1 MIKVCSSHTIH
12 KLADKLADHLS
23 KKRGDDPFSVQ
34 EVIVQNQDTARW
46 LKLYLAD
53 KNDICAQIDFILPA
67 RWQYNMIRKVY
78 PDLPRLLPSDIGP
91 MTWSIYELM
100 LHPENSI
107 KPGTVSEW
115 LSRQK
120 HQQKELSVFRFAR
133 QVASVFDQYLVYRP
147 GMMLDWQKG
156 ESETDEE
163 WQADLW
169 RLLNDQWKKLED
181 SNLHL
186 NRAELI
192 RDICDAIESGKYPVK
207 EPLYLFN
214 TGLLSSSVSKI
225 VKAMSAQSDIH
236 IFSTDCTGSDI
247 SSNILTDTLGDE
259 QRKMNQLYVSM
270 GARIE
275 FLPAEADSGETNL
288 AKVKNAIISNNRI
301 ESLNPP
307 DGSIRIHS
315 CYHPVRELE
324 TLYQTLLGLF
334 DNDPELKAEDVL
346 VVTPDLSIYTPFIHG
361 VFESGEEGLPQIPWY
376 VADEKYYQSRDIHKT
391 AETLLGLADS
401 RFETDA
407 VLGFLSLE
415 SIRERYSFSD
425 YDLSLIRRW
434 FSENQVYWGL
444 NSEHRVETGE
454 PAEEI
459 HTIHSA
465 LKRGWLGLMGGVQPG
480 ELFNDELLYTG
491 INSGEQQE
499 VWASLSEILRKLDL
513 IRNVAN
519 HQKPISEWIDWLN
532 ESLKGLIPE
541 ESARGESWEKF
552 IKTGNQISEEMSVTG
567 TKATIP
573 FTLFRNLFLMESESG
588 KSGAAFF
595 TRGVIFSSMV
605 PVRSLPFKVIA
616 LLGLNDDLFPRK
628 PVHPDFDLMTSHPLP
643 GERNRCD
650 EDKNLF
656 LESIMAAEKVHY
668 CSFIGRNARSD
679 EEIPPSSILSGWI
692 SVLADASGTNE
703 EGWVSNESL
712 YIYSSASGQRLAHYS
727 KTDGEVSGRIGK
739 GENSGFEDAIL
750 AKPETNTLL
759 IDPVDIERFYNNPFK
774 SFLTDGFGARFGWD
788 ADERNEFNNNNLET
802 HILFQQVFGWL
813 IEGKDEDRIAELLLK
828 SGRMPAGWPGV
839 YQCDSLIESA
849 KNAIKYIT
857 EKDFTPSYNNI
868 DINISLNDKVIR
880 GTIKNYSDDGFLD
893 ISASNP
899 SGKTLFNSWIRH
911 LLLSLN
917 DQNHTETDVIS
928 GVKNKPK
935 HYRFK
940 PVDNAKEIL
949 SDLMAGYQSGL
960 ETPLPFF
967 PKTAYEYVSGL
978 PDEDKALSAA
988 GNSWRNDFSKFGECE
1003 DVYVKTILGTEPEL
1017 NIEEWKPT
1025 FVAYMQPLIDHL
1037 EVVS

>member
-34 EVIVQNQDTARW
+34 QVIVQNQDTARW

-53 KNDICAQIDFILPA
+53 KNDICAQIEFILPA

-91 MTWSIYELM
+91 MTWSIYELL

-107 KPGTVSEW
+107 KPGAVSEW

-147 GMMLDWQKG
+147 GMMLAWQNG
-156 ESETDEE
+156 ESETGEE

-181 SNLHL
+181 KSLHL

-214 TGLLSSSVSKI
+214 TGLLSSSVSNI
-225 VKAMSAQSDIH
+225 VKALSAQSDIH
-236 IFSTDCTGSDI
+236 IFSTDCTGSDDG
-247 SSNILTDTLGDE
+247 SNILIDTLGDE
-259 QRKMNQLYVSM
+259 QRKLKKLFASI
-270 GARIE
+270 GAQSE
-275 FLPAEADSGETNL
+275 FIPAEPFSGQSNL
-288 AKVKNAIISNNRI
+288 AKVKNAILSNGRI
-301 ESLNPP
+301 EALGMP
-307 DGSIRIHS
+307 DSSIRIHS

-324 TLYQTLLGLF
+324 TLYQTLLGIF
-334 DNDPELKAEDVL
+334 EDDPDLKAEDVL

-376 VADEKYYQSRDIHKT
+376 VADQKYYQSRDIHKT

-415 SIRERYSFSD
+415 SIRERYCFSD

-454 PAEEI
+454 PKEDI
-459 HTIHSA
+459 HTIDSA
-465 LKRGWLGLMGGVQPG
+465 LKRGWLGLLGGVNPG
-480 ELFNDELLYTG
+480 DLFNGELLYTG

-499 VWASLSEILRKLDL
+499 VWASLSEILRKLDHF
-513 IRNVAN
+513 RKEAKS
-519 HQKPISEWIDWLN
+519 HKTISEWIEWLN
-532 ESLKGLIPE
+532 ESLRGLIPE
-541 ESARGESWEKF
+541 VAARGESWEKF
-552 IKTGNQISEEMSVTG
+552 IKTGHQISEEVSVTG
-567 TKATIP
+567 ATATIP
-573 FTLFRNLFLMESESG
+573 FTLFRNLFLMQSESG

-605 PVRSLPFKVIA
+605 PVRSLPFKVVA

-628 PVHPDFDLMTSHPLP
+628 PVHPDFDLMTSRPEP
-643 GERNRCD
+643 GERNRRD

-692 SVLADASGTNE
+692 SVLTDASGTKE
-703 EGWVSNESL
+703 EEWVSNESL
-712 YIYSSASGQRLAHYS
+712 YIYSSAAEQRIAHYS
-727 KTDGEVSGRIGK
+727 KTDGEVSRRIGK
-739 GENSGFEDAIL
+739 GMNSGFEDATL
-750 AKPETNTLL
+750 GKQETDKML
-759 IDPVDIERFYNNPFK
+759 IDPVEIERFYSNPFK
-774 SFLTDGFGARFGWD
+774 AFLTIGFGARFGWD
-788 ADERNEFNNNNLET
+788 ADERNEFNNNNLEN

-828 SGRMPAGWPGV
+828 SGSMPAGWPGV
-839 YQCDSLIESA
+839 YQCDLLIESA
-849 KNAIKYIT
+849 KNAIRYIT
-857 EKDFTPSYNNI
+857 EKDFTPSFNNI
-868 DINISLNDKVIR
+868 DINIMLKDMIIR
-880 GTIKNYSDDGFLD
+880 GSIKNYSNDGFLD

-917 DQNHTETDVIS
+917 DQSHTETDVIV
-928 GVKNKPK
+928 GVKNDPK

-940 PVDNAKEIL
+940 PVDNAREIL
-949 SDLMAGYQSGL
+949 SDLLAGYQSGL

-967 PKTAYEYVSGL
+967 PKTAYGYVSVL
-978 PDEDKALSAA
+978 PDEDKAESEA
-988 GNSWRNDFSKFGECE
+988 GKNWRSDFSKFGEGE
-1003 DVYVKTILGTEPEL
+1003 DEYIKTILGTEPEL
-1017 NIEEWKPT
+1017 NIEEWKLT

>member
-12 KLADKLADHLS
+12 KLADKLADSLS

-34 EVIVQNQDTARW
+34 QVVVQNQDTARW

-53 KNDICAQIDFILPA
+53 KNDVCAQIEFVLPA
-67 RWQYNMIRKVY
+67 RWQYGMIRKVY
-78 PDLPRLLPSDIGP
+78 PDLPGLLPSDIGP
-91 MTWSIYELM
+91 MTWSIYEL
-100 LHPENSI
+100 LLNPENTI
-107 KPGTVSEW
+107 KPGTISEW
-115 LSRQK
+115 LSRQM

-147 GMMLDWQKG
+147 EMMLAWQSGK
-156 ESETDEE
+156 SEEGEE

-169 RLLNDQWKKLED
+169 RLLNKQWKKLED
-181 SNLHL
+181 NKLHL

-192 RDICDAIESGKYPVK
+192 RDICDAIENGKYAVK

-225 VKAMSAQSDIH
+225 VKALSAQSNIY
-236 IFSTDCTGSDI
+236 IFSTDCTGADTG
-247 SSNILTDTLGDE
+247 SNILTNTLGDE
-259 QRKMNQLYVSM
+259 QRKLNKLYASM
-270 GARIE
+270 GAQTE
-275 FLPAEADSGETNL
+275 FIPAEPDAGQTNL
-288 AKVKNAIISNNRI
+288 AKVKNAILSNSRI
-301 ESLNPP
+301 EALDPP

-315 CYHPVRELE
+315 CYHQVRELE
-324 TLYQTLLGLF
+324 TLHQTLLGLF
-334 DNDPELKAEDVL
+334 ESDPELRAEDVL

-376 VADEKYYQSRDIHKT
+376 VADQKYYQSRDIYKT

-401 RFETDA
+401 RFEKDA
-407 VLGFLSLE
+407 VLGFFSLE
-415 SIRERYSFSD
+415 SIRNRYGFSD
-425 YDLSLIRRW
+425 YDLSLIQRW
-434 FSENQVYWGL
+434 FSDNQVYWGL

-454 PAEEI
+454 PAEEV
-459 HTIHSA
+459 HTINSA
-465 LKRGWLGLMGGVQPG
+465 LKRGWLGLMGGVKPG
-480 ELFNDELLYTG
+480 ELFNGELLYTG

-499 VWASLSEILRKLDL
+499 VWASLSEILRKLDHF
-513 IRNVAN
+513 RKEAN
-519 HQKPISEWIDWLN
+519 SHKTISEWIEWLN
-532 ESLKGLIPE
+532 ESLRGLIPE
-541 ESARGESWEKF
+541 ESAHGESWEKF
-552 IKTGNQISEEMSVTG
+552 IKAGVQISEEMSVAG
-567 TKATIP
+567 TKAATP

-643 GERNRCD
+643 GERNRRD

-656 LESIMAAEKVHY
+656 LESILAAEKVHY

-692 SVLADASGTNE
+692 SVLADASGTKE
-703 EGWVSNESL
+703 EEWVSNESL
-712 YIYSSASGQRLAHYS
+712 YIYSSAAEQRIAHYS

-739 GENSGFEDAIL
+739 GESIGFAEAAL
-750 AKPETNTLL
+750 AKPDTDKKL
-759 IDPVDIERFYNNPFK
+759 IDPVDIERFYSNPYK
-774 SFLTDGFGARFGWD
+774 AFLTVGFGARFGWD

-813 IEGKDEDRIAELLLK
+813 IEGMGEERIAELLLK
-828 SGRMPAGWPGV
+828 SGSMPAGWPGV

-849 KNAIKYIT
+849 KNAIDYIT
-857 EKDFTPSYNNI
+857 DKKFTPSYNNI
-868 DINISLNDKVIR
+868 DINISLKDIIIR
-880 GTIKNYSDDGFLD
+880 GTIKNYSNDGFLD
-893 ISASNP
+893 ISESSL

-911 LLLSLN
+911 LLLCEN
-917 DQNHTETDVIS
+917 GQNHAETDVIV
-928 GVKNKPK
+928 GIKNDPK

-940 PVDNAKEIL
+940 EVENAKEIL
-949 SDLMAGYQSGL
+949 SDLLTGYQSGL

-967 PKTAYEYVSGL
+967 SKTAYEYVSGL
-978 PDEDKALSAA
+978 PDEEKALTAA
-988 GNSWRNDFSKFGECE
+988 GKKWKDDYNKFGESE
-1003 DVYVKTILGTEPEL
+1003 DVYIKTILGTDPEL
-1017 NIEEWKPT
+1017 NIEEWKQT
-1025 FVAYMQPLIDHL
+1025 FTTFMQPMIDHL
-1037 EVVS
+1037 EVIK